1 MSVLGRNSGNMY
13 PEPSSRVELL
23 LNSLA
28 NSFSVSLQEEITSG
42 PLKSGGIKDLP
53 LFEKLL

>member
-1 MSVLGRNSGNMY
+1 MSVLGGKSGNMSL
-13 PEPSSRVELL
+13 ESSRVELL

-28 NSFSVSLQEEITSG
+28 NSSALFLEEETTSG